1 MKTIITM
8 DVSQVTPRH
17 RMVTMHNY
25 LAIDAGGTST
35 RAVLLDSSGHCFGYG
50 TAGAGNPVSRGFP
63 AAVESLWQASSNALG
78 GTPRTISQALLA
90 MAGAS
95 MELPTHLFRERFM
108 TLGLTGNVMIES
120 DLLAAFYSGTHQDD
134 GCALIA
140 GTGAVGAR
148 IAHAQ
153 LVAVTDGMG
162 WLLGDNGSGF
172 WLGQQVARAVAAAL
186 DGRGR
191 PTVLTELLLAE
202 LDIPLDS
209 SQRSQGRLRAQQQL
223 ILKTYQL
230 SPVELSRFAPLVFA
244 ATQDAVAGEIVDEA
258 ARYLAQTLLAVAGNT
273 VDGRADVPAAGAVGG
288 ESGTTRSRAELAK
301 QPLIFGGSVLT
312 KGGTVAAAVM
322 EQLASDRSGR
332 STSSGT
338 AAIPGMNSEPTLAA
352 SPVLVEDGVVGAAV
366 LALKRNGITV
376 DAAIFARVQDS
387 LAALR
392 Q

>member
-1 MKTIITM
+1 MKTIITA

-50 TAGAGNPVSRGFP
+50 TAGGGNPVSRGFP
-63 AAVESLWQASSNALG
+63 AALEALWQASSNALG
-78 GTPRTISQALLA
+78 GTPRIISQALLA

-120 DLLAAFYSGTHQDD
+120 DLLAAFYSGTHHDD

-153 LVAVTDGMG
+153 LLAVADGMG

-186 DGRGR
+186 DGRGH
-191 PTVLTELLLAE
+191 PTALTELLLAE
-202 LDIPLDS
+202 LEIPFDAA
-209 SQRSQGRLRAQQQL
+209 QRSHGRLRAQQQL

-244 ATQDAVAGEIVDEA
+244 AGEDTVAGEIVDQA
-258 ARYLAQTLLAVAGNT
+258 ARHLAQTLLAVAGGP
-273 VDGRADVPAAGAVGG
+273 VDGPLGGAEAGAGG
-288 ESGTTRSRAELAK
+288 LARTTGELVN

-312 KGGTVAAAVM
+312 KGGRVAAAVM
-322 EQLASDRSGR
+322 EQLAAAG
-332 STSSGT
+332 SGT
-338 AAIPGMNSEPTLAA
+338 AAGPAMSEGAAAA
-352 SPVLVEDGVVGAAV
+352 SRPVLVDDGVVGAAV
-366 LALKRNGITV
+366 LVLKRNGVTV
-376 DAAIFARVQDS
+376 DAATFARIQNS
-387 LAALR
+387 LATLR

>member
-1 MKTIITM
+1 
-8 DVSQVTPRH
+8 
-17 RMVTMHNY
+17 MHNY

-50 TAGAGNPVSRGFP
+50 TAGGGNPVSRGFP
-63 AAVESLWQASSNALG
+63 AALEALWQASSNALG
-78 GTPRTISQALLA
+78 GTPRIISQALLA

-120 DLLAAFYSGTHQDD
+120 DLLAAFYSGTHHDD

-153 LVAVTDGMG
+153 LLAVADGMG

-186 DGRGR
+186 DGRGH
-191 PTVLTELLLAE
+191 PTALTELLLAE
-202 LDIPLDS
+202 LEIPFDAA
-209 SQRSQGRLRAQQQL
+209 QRSHGRLRAQQQL

-244 ATQDAVAGEIVDEA
+244 AGEDTVAGEIVDQA
-258 ARYLAQTLLAVAGNT
+258 ARHLAQTLLAVAGGP
-273 VDGRADVPAAGAVGG
+273 VDGPLGGAEAGAGG
-288 ESGTTRSRAELAK
+288 LARTTGELVN

-312 KGGTVAAAVM
+312 KGGRVAAAVM
-322 EQLASDRSGR
+322 EQLAAAG
-332 STSSGT
+332 SGT
-338 AAIPGMNSEPTLAA
+338 AAGPAMSEGAAAA
-352 SPVLVEDGVVGAAV
+352 SRPVLVDDGVVGAAV
-366 LALKRNGITV
+366 LVLKRNGVTV
-376 DAAIFARVQDS
+376 DAATFARIQNS
-387 LAALR
+387 LATLR